1 MTPYQPIFQLVAR
14 MMNSLLRRQRPLF
27 VPSRVIPDRQPT
39 LHGKERLSLG
49 CSNIVRAGAAR
60 LIPMPW
66 NWIFLPMLRTLLA
79 LTPTMTV
86 CPLRPNVFMRS

>member
-1 MTPYQPIFQLVAR
+1 MTSCQPIVQPVAR
-14 MMNSLLRRQRPLF
+14 MMNSLLRRQRLLF
-27 VPSRVIPDRQPT
+27 VPSRVIPDQQPIQ
-39 LHGKERLSLG
+39 HGKERLSLG

-79 LTPTMTV
+79 LTPTMTAYL
-86 CPLRPNVFMRS
+86 LRPSVSTKS